1 MGKIQILDENLIK
14 KIAAGE
20 VVERPASV
28 VKELV
33 ENSIDA
39 EASSIR
45 VAIKAGGKHS
55 IVVVDDGVGMGRDDI
70 SMCVHRHATSKMSSA
85 ADLFQIQTL
94 GFRGEALASIG
105 AVAHLAIESRRTE
118 NPEGTRLVI
127 EGGIEREIHSI
138 GRTQGTTIAVRNLF
152 FNTPARRK
160 FLRHVDTEA
169 RHVAQ
174 VLIHLAAGYPSL
186 GFELEHQDREVFNYA
201 PASRMDRAA
210 DLLGVS
216 GEGLLALDYQAEGIT
231 VEGVLAIPEY
241 CGKSKGKQYLV
252 VRGRPIHSRVLA
264 DAVYRGFG
272 GLLPEGNHP
281 VFMIW
286 LDVDPRKIDVN
297 VHPTKRE
304 IRLADERKVKEVIEE
319 ALRSSLRQPDLK
331 SFVFGGGAAPIES
344 TRLGESTSTPTVVS
358 DRPSQ
363 PPSYGSADSSKP
375 DQLAFTLLAPSVPK
389 GDSGHI
395 DKEEISADLGENPS
409 IWQAHNQYIIVQ
421 IADGLLFVDQRAAHQ
436 RINYAKA
443 MAQIDGLDGQSQQLL
458 FPLKLEMGAADYE
471 VFNEVRAEFQR
482 LGFTLR
488 DFGTRTVLVEAIPSE
503 LDSWGE
509 GEVFYQLLNE
519 IRDGREAGRTWREAM
534 VIAYVRKTSV
544 ARGER
549 LSSEAMKRL
558 VEDLQA
564 TDEPHISPTG
574 KPVMAKI
581 RLSDIDKLLN
591 KL

>member
-45 VAIKAGGKHS
+45 VAIRAGGKHS

-105 AVAHLAIESRRTE
+105 AVAHLAIESRRAE
-118 NPEGTRLVI
+118 SPEGTRLVI
-127 EGGIEREIHSI
+127 EGGIEREMHSV

-160 FLRHVDTEA
+160 FLRHIDTEA

-281 VFMIW
+281 IFMIW
-286 LDVDPRKIDVN
+286 LDVDPKKVDVN

-304 IRLADERKVKEVIEE
+304 IRLADEGKVKEVIED
-319 ALRSSLRQPDLK
+319 ALRNSLRQPDTR
-331 SFVFGGGAAPIES
+331 SFVYDGGATPFEPTKI
-344 TRLGESTSTPTVVS
+344 GESASTAIS

-363 PPSYGSADSSKP
+363 PLSYGSVDSGKS

-395 DKEEISADLGENPS
+395 DKDAIRADLGENPS
-409 IWQAHNQYIIVQ
+409 IWQVHNQYIIVQ
-421 IADGLLFVDQRAAHQ
+421 VADGLLFIDQQAAHQ
-436 RINYAKA
+436 RINYTKA
-443 MAQIDGLDGQSQQLL
+443 MAQIEGLDGQSQQLL

-471 VFNEVRAEFQR
+471 VFNEVRAEFQK
-482 LGFTLR
+482 LGFALR
-488 DFGTRTVLVEAIPSE
+488 DFGTRTVLVEAVPSE

-519 IRDGREAGRTWREAM
+519 VRDGREAGRTWRDAM
-534 VIAYVRKTSV
+534 VIAFVRKTSV
-544 ARGER
+544 AKGEG

-558 VEDLQA
+558 IEDLQA

-581 RLSDIDKLLN
+581 RLSDIDKLLK

>member
-1 MGKIQILDENLIK
+1 VGKIQILDENLIK

-45 VAIKAGGKHS
+45 VAIRAGGKHS

-105 AVAHLAIESRRTE
+105 AVAHLAIESRRAE
-118 NPEGTRLVI
+118 SPEGTRLVI
-127 EGGIEREIHSI
+127 EGGIEREMHSV

-160 FLRHVDTEA
+160 FLRHIDTEA

-281 VFMIW
+281 IFMIW
-286 LDVDPRKIDVN
+286 LDVDPKKVDVN

-304 IRLADERKVKEVIEE
+304 IRLADEGKVKEVIED
-319 ALRSSLRQPDLK
+319 ALRNSLRQPDTR
-331 SFVFGGGAAPIES
+331 SFVYDGGATPFEPTKI
-344 TRLGESTSTPTVVS
+344 GESASTAIS

-363 PPSYGSADSSKP
+363 PLSYGSVDSGKS

-395 DKEEISADLGENPS
+395 DKDAIRADLGENPS
-409 IWQAHNQYIIVQ
+409 IWQVHNQYIIVQ
-421 IADGLLFVDQRAAHQ
+421 VADGLLFIDQQAAHQ
-436 RINYAKA
+436 RINYTKA
-443 MAQIDGLDGQSQQLL
+443 MAQIEGLDGQSQQLL

-471 VFNEVRAEFQR
+471 VFNEVRAEFQK
-482 LGFTLR
+482 LGFALR
-488 DFGTRTVLVEAIPSE
+488 DFGTRTVLVEAVPSE

-519 IRDGREAGRTWREAM
+519 VRDGREAGRTWRDAM
-534 VIAYVRKTSV
+534 VIAFVRKTSV
-544 ARGER
+544 AKGER

-558 VEDLQA
+558 IEDLQA

-581 RLSDIDKLLN
+581 RLSDIDKLLK

>member
-45 VAIKAGGKHS
+45 VAIRAGGKHS

-105 AVAHLAIESRRTE
+105 AVAHLAIESRRAE
-118 NPEGTRLVI
+118 SPEGTRLVI
-127 EGGIEREIHSI
+127 EGGIEREMHSV

-160 FLRHVDTEA
+160 FLRHIDTEA

-281 VFMIW
+281 IFMIW
-286 LDVDPRKIDVN
+286 LDVDPKKVDVN

-304 IRLADERKVKEVIEE
+304 IRLADEGKVKEVIED
-319 ALRSSLRQPDLK
+319 ALRNSLRQPDTR
-331 SFVFGGGAAPIES
+331 SFVYDGGATPFEPTKI
-344 TRLGESTSTPTVVS
+344 GESASTAIS

-363 PPSYGSADSSKP
+363 PLSYGSVDSGKS

-395 DKEEISADLGENPS
+395 DKDAIRADLGENPS
-409 IWQAHNQYIIVQ
+409 IWQVHNQYIIVQ
-421 IADGLLFVDQRAAHQ
+421 VADGLLFIDQQAAHQ
-436 RINYAKA
+436 RINYTKA
-443 MAQIDGLDGQSQQLL
+443 MAQIEGLDGQSQQLL

-471 VFNEVRAEFQR
+471 VFNEVRAEFQK
-482 LGFTLR
+482 LGFALR
-488 DFGTRTVLVEAIPSE
+488 DFGTRTVLVEAVPSE

-519 IRDGREAGRTWREAM
+519 VRDGREAGRTWRDAM
-534 VIAYVRKTSV
+534 VIAFVRKTSV
-544 ARGER
+544 AKGER

-558 VEDLQA
+558 IEDLQA

-581 RLSDIDKLLN
+581 RLSDIDKLLK